1 MTRKTA
7 QTIGI
12 IELLDIFPTEAVA
25 VAFYEAVRWG
35 DTPRCARCDKA
46 EHVKECKRK
55 GYRWCAGCRRYFTV
69 KMGTVMEGSN
79 IGVRNWVIAMYL
91 IMTERK
97 GVSSLQLSKQLKMTL
112 KSAWFMAHRI
122 RESCMN
128 APEKLSGIVEVDETY
143 LGGKESNKHAGKKLR
158 AGRGTIGKTAIIGAR
173 KRGGKTVAKVLKNT
187 KTESLHEFIADN
199 IKPDSEVMTDEHA
212 GYNHLRDYAHASVR
226 HSAKEFVNGMA
237 HTNGIES
244 VWAVLKRGYNGVYHN
259 WTVKHT
265 QRYVNEFAFRLN
277 DGNCRVDTIDRIA
290 AIVRGSVGKRLKY
303 ADLTR

>member
-1 MTRKTA
+1 
-7 QTIGI
+7 
-12 IELLDIFPTEAVA
+12 
-25 VAFYEAVRWG
+25 
-35 DTPRCARCDKA
+35 
-46 EHVKECKRK
+46 
-55 GYRWCAGCRRYFTV
+55 
-69 KMGTVMEGSN
+69 MEGSN

-97 GVSSLQLSKQLKMTL
+97 GVSSLQLSKQLKMTQ

-128 APEKLSGIVEVDETY
+128 SPEKLSGIVEVDETY

-187 KTESLHEFIADN
+187 KAESLHGFIADN
-199 IKPDSEVMTDEHA
+199 IKPGSEVMTDEHA

-226 HSAKEFVNGMA
+226 HSAREFVNGMA

-259 WTVKHT
+259 WSAKHT

-277 DGNCRVDTIDRIA
+277 DGNCKTDTIDRIA

-303 ADLTR
+303 ADLTK

>member
-1 MTRKTA
+1 MTTRKTA
-7 QTIGI
+7 PTIGI
-12 IELLDIFPTEAVA
+12 IELLEIFPTESAA

-55 GYRWCAGCRRYFTV
+55 GYRWCASCRRYFTV

-97 GVSSLQLSKQLKMTL
+97 GVSSLQLSKQLKMTQ

-128 APEKLSGIVEVDETY
+128 SPEKLSGIVKVDETY
-143 LGGKESNKHAGKKLR
+143 LGGKESNKHA
-158 AGRGTIGKTAIIGAR
+158 
-173 KRGGKTVAKVLKNT
+173 
-187 KTESLHEFIADN
+187 S
-199 IKPDSEVMTDEHA
+199 
-212 GYNHLRDYAHASVR
+212 
-226 HSAKEFVNGMA
+226 
-237 HTNGIES
+237 
-244 VWAVLKRGYNGVYHN
+244 N
-259 WTVKHT
+259 WSVKHT

-277 DGNCRVDTIDRIA
+277 DGNCKIDTIDRIA
-290 AIVRGSVGKRLKY
+290 AVARGSVGKRLKY